1 MLNYAKV
8 LFAWCL
14 AHLYLFKQAE
24 ILLCISNFLYIKNL
38 YHTLR
43 YIQIKYE
50 TLFFESK
57 KTDCQL
63 GYNTYLKRGTLTF
76 IFRLILNRHIIIAFS
91 QRYFRTFKKP
101 LSWFNKGLLKELF
114 SSFLFE
120 ANAEN
125 IIDFVKIILL
135 KTDNCALTLRKR
147 LFCDAK
153 PTLLPCKT
161 AAFGMQNNR
170 FYNALIMKAL
180 HDRDACEKY
189 LQTYDLFPVYKNGL
203 KNNGEQNLLHSVRH
217 LLPIRVV
224 SYLFFR
230 PNIEK

>member
-1 MLNYAKV
+1 M
-8 LFAWCL
+8 
-14 AHLYLFKQAE
+14 
-24 ILLCISNFLYIKNL
+24 CISNFLYIKNL
-38 YHTLR
+38 YYTLR

-50 TLFFESK
+50 TLFFDSK

-76 IFRLILNRHIIIAFS
+76 IFRLILNRHIIVAFF

-101 LSWFNKGLLKELF
+101 LSWFNKRLLKEQF

-120 ANAEN
+120 ANTEN
-125 IIDFVKIILL
+125 IIGFVKIILL

-170 FYNALIMKAL
+170 FYNALIIKAL
-180 HDRDACEKY
+180 HNRYTCEKY
-189 LQTYDLFPVYKNGL
+189 LQTYSLFPVYTNGL
-203 KNNGEQNLLHSVRH
+203 KNNGEQNLLRSVRH

>member
-1 MLNYAKV
+1 MY
-8 LFAWCL
+8 
-14 AHLYLFKQAE
+14 
-24 ILLCISNFLYIKNL
+24 ISNFLYIKNL
-38 YHTLR
+38 YYTLR

-50 TLFFESK
+50 TLFFDSK

-76 IFRLILNRHIIIAFS
+76 IFRLILNSGVIVVFS

-101 LSWFNKGLLKELF
+101 LSWFNKRLLKEQF

-125 IIDFVKIILL
+125 IIGFVKIILL
-135 KTDNCALTLRKR
+135 KNNNCALTLRKR
-147 LFCDAK
+147 LFYDAK

-161 AAFGMQNNR
+161 ATFGMQNNR
-170 FYNALIMKAL
+170 FYNTLIIKAL
-180 HDRDACEKY
+180 DDKYACEKY
-189 LQTYDLFPVYKNGL
+189 LHTYSLFPVYTNGL
-203 KNNGEQNLLHSVRH
+203 KNNGEQNLLRSVRH

>member
-1 MLNYAKV
+1 M
-8 LFAWCL
+8 
-14 AHLYLFKQAE
+14 
-24 ILLCISNFLYIKNL
+24 CISNFLYIKNL
-38 YHTLR
+38 HHTLR

-101 LSWFNKGLLKELF
+101 LSWFNKRLLKELF

-125 IIDFVKIILL
+125 IINFVKIILL

-147 LFCDAK
+147 LFYNAK
-153 PTLLPCKT
+153 QPLLPCKT

-170 FYNALIMKAL
+170 FYNALIIKAL
-180 HDRDACEKY
+180 HNRYTCEKY

-203 KNNGEQNLLHSVRH
+203 KKIMANRICYVLFA
-217 LLPIRVV
+217 IF
-224 SYLFFR
+224 YLSGLFLTCFFVQ
-230 PNIEK
+230 I

>member
-1 MLNYAKV
+1 MY
-8 LFAWCL
+8 
-14 AHLYLFKQAE
+14 
-24 ILLCISNFLYIKNL
+24 ISNFLYIKNL

-76 IFRLILNRHIIIAFS
+76 IFRLILNRHMIAAFF
-91 QRYFRTFKKP
+91 QRYFRTFKKR
-101 LSWFNKGLLKELF
+101 LSWFTKRLLKELF

-125 IIDFVKIILL
+125 IIGFVKIILL

-170 FYNALIMKAL
+170 FCNALITRL
-180 HDRDACEKY
+180 LSVGYACEKY
-189 LQTYDLFPVYKNGL
+189 LQIYCCF
-203 KNNGEQNLLHSVRH
+203 S
-217 LLPIRVV
+217 PI
-224 SYLFFR
+224 
-230 PNIEK
+230 

>member
-1 MLNYAKV
+1 MY
-8 LFAWCL
+8 
-14 AHLYLFKQAE
+14 
-24 ILLCISNFLYIKNL
+24 ISNFLYIKNL
-38 YHTLR
+38 YYTLR

-50 TLFFESK
+50 TLFFEFK

-76 IFRLILNRHIIIAFS
+76 IFRLILNSGVIVVFS

-101 LSWFNKGLLKELF
+101 LSWFNKRLLKEQF
-114 SSFLFE
+114 SSFLLE

-125 IIDFVKIILL
+125 IISFVKIILL

-170 FYNALIMKAL
+170 FYNALIIKAL
-180 HDRDACEKY
+180 HNRHACEKY
-189 LQTYDLFPVYKNGL
+189 LQNYNLFPVYKNGL
-203 KNNGEQNLLHSVRH
+203 KNNGEQNLLRSVRH